1 VLFELLVR
9 QITLEVLNGDKTEN
23 AKNIVK
29 EFFASG
35 TELNKEL
42 RLYDLLLK
50 EKYNSESKAEMFV
63 DTVSQAHSKLNEI
76 KLSKEKYNLI
86 KQINEKF
93 ELEQFLSSP
102 ITNYKV
108 LASIYKVF
116 ESKKSENYDIKDV
129 FNSKV
134 TLIENI
140 IARPSIK
147 TNKVED
153 TKLIESYKKQDK
165 DLRLLTYKILVE
177 TFNKKYTNLNEKQK
191 ALKTETDISKQEQ
204 LKEEIKQLNSKY
216 TEDKE
221 QQKVRDSEYVHSLIE
236 SRKDLPRPFAT
247 GGIVTSPTRALV
259 GEAGPEAVIPLSQ
272 LMEHFNK
279 TNMILEQ
286 ILHKEGYD
294 SNVSTSNQYCFVW
307 SSRWWT
313 YPRNY
318 NVGWSIKAF

>member
-1 VLFELLVR
+1 MKKIKHSKVKNTGVLFELLVR

-63 DTVSQAHSKLNEI
+63 DTVSQAHSKLNEG
-76 KLSKEKYNLI
+76 KLIKEKYNLI

-116 ESKKSENYDIKDV
+116 ESKNSENYDIKDI

-140 IARPSIK
+140 ISRPPLVK
-147 TNKVED
+147 TNKTED
-153 TKLIESYKKQDK
+153 SKLIETYKQQDK

-177 TFNKKYTNLNEKQK
+177 TFNKKYTNLDEKQK
-191 ALKTETDISKQEQ
+191 GL
-204 LKEEIKQLNSKY
+204 LKEYINNMSNTTKFKDYLAVELPQIVKELKAIKSKIS
-216 TEDKE
+216 DKVTTI
-221 QQKVRDSEYVHSLIE
+221 KLSETISVLEKMKIG
-236 SRKDLPRPFAT
+236 KT
-247 GGIVTSPTRALV
+247 VTD
-259 GEAGPEAVIPLSQ
+259 
-272 LMEHFNK
+272 N
-279 TNMILEQ
+279 
-286 ILHKEGYD
+286 
-294 SNVSTSNQYCFVW
+294 NVS
-307 SSRWWT
+307 
-313 YPRNY
+313 
-318 NVGWSIKAF
+318 SIMLSYELIKELKSKVK

>member
-1 VLFELLVR
+1 MKKIKHSKVKNTGVLFELLVR

-29 EFFASG
+29 EFFAAG

-63 DTVSQAHSKLNEI
+63 DTVSGAHSKLNEV
-76 KLSKEKYNLI
+76 KLAKEKYNLI
-86 KQINEKF
+86 KRINEKF

-116 ESKKSENYDIKDV
+116 ESKKADNYDIKDV

-140 IARPSIK
+140 IARPSTK

-153 TKLIESYKKQDK
+153 TKLIESYKQQDK

-177 TFNKKYTNLNEKQK
+177 TFNKKYTNLDANQK
-191 ALKTETDISKQEQ
+191 NL
-204 LKEEIKQLNSKY
+204 LKEYINNISNTSKFKDY
-216 TEDKE
+216 LSVELPKI
-221 QQKVRDSEYVHSLIE
+221 VSEL
-236 SRKDLPRPFAT
+236 K
-247 GGIVTSPTRALV
+247 
-259 GEAGPEAVIPLSQ
+259 
-272 LMEHFNK
+272 
-279 TNMILEQ
+279 
-286 ILHKEGYD
+286 
-294 SNVSTSNQYCFVW
+294 
-307 SSRWWT
+307 
-313 YPRNY
+313 
-318 NVGWSIKAF
+318 SIKAKIQDKVTTIKLSETISVLEKMKMGKSVSDNQVSSIMLSYELIKELKSKVK

>member
-1 VLFELLVR
+1 MKKIKHSKVKNTGVLFELLVR

-63 DTVSQAHSKLNEI
+63 DTVSQAHSKLNEG

-140 IARPSIK
+140 ISRPPLAKANK
-147 TNKVED
+147 TED
-153 TKLIESYKKQDK
+153 TKLIESYKQQDK

-177 TFNKKYTNLNEKQK
+177 TFNKKYTNLDGNQK
-191 ALKTETDISKQEQ
+191 NL
-204 LKEEIKQLNSKY
+204 LKEYINNISNTSKFKDY
-216 TEDKE
+216 LSIELPKI
-221 QQKVRDSEYVHSLIE
+221 VSEL
-236 SRKDLPRPFAT
+236 K
-247 GGIVTSPTRALV
+247 
-259 GEAGPEAVIPLSQ
+259 
-272 LMEHFNK
+272 
-279 TNMILEQ
+279 
-286 ILHKEGYD
+286 
-294 SNVSTSNQYCFVW
+294 
-307 SSRWWT
+307 
-313 YPRNY
+313 
-318 NVGWSIKAF
+318 SIKAKIEDKVTTIKLSETISVLEKMKMGKSISDGQVSSIMLSYELIKELKSKVNVK

>member
-1 VLFELLVR
+1 MKKIKHSKVKNTGVLFELLVR

-29 EFFASG
+29 EFFAAG

-63 DTVSQAHSKLNEI
+63 DTVSQAHSKLNEG
-76 KLSKEKYNLI
+76 KLVKEKYNLI
-86 KQINEKF
+86 KKINEKF

-116 ESKKSENYDIKDV
+116 ESKNSENYDIKDI

-140 IARPSIK
+140 ISRPPLVK
-147 TNKVED
+147 TNKTED
-153 TKLIESYKKQDK
+153 FKLIETYKQQDK

-177 TFNKKYTNLNEKQK
+177 TFNKKYTNLDEKQK
-191 ALKTETDISKQEQ
+191 GLLKEYINNMSNTSKFKDYLAVELPQIVKELKTIKSKISDKVTTIKLSETISVLEKM
-204 LKEEIKQLNSKY
+204 KI
-216 TEDKE
+216 
-221 QQKVRDSEYVHSLIE
+221 
-236 SRKDLPRPFAT
+236 
-247 GGIVTSPTRALV
+247 G
-259 GEAGPEAVIPLSQ
+259 
-272 LMEHFNK
+272 K
-279 TNMILEQ
+279 TVSDN
-286 ILHKEGYD
+286 
-294 SNVSTSNQYCFVW
+294 NVSSIMLSYELIKELKSKV
-307 SSRWWT
+307 
-313 YPRNY
+313 
-318 NVGWSIKAF
+318 NVK

>member
-1 VLFELLVR
+1 MKKIKHSKVKNTGVLFELLVR

-63 DTVSQAHSKLNEI
+63 DTVSQAHSKLNEG
-76 KLSKEKYNLI
+76 KLVKEKYNLI

-140 IARPSIK
+140 ISRPPLAKANK
-147 TNKVED
+147 TED
-153 TKLIESYKKQDK
+153 TKLIESYKQQDK

-177 TFNKKYTNLNEKQK
+177 TFNKKYTNLDSKQK
-191 ALKTETDISKQEQ
+191 NL
-204 LKEEIKQLNSKY
+204 LKEYINNISNTSKFKDY
-216 TEDKE
+216 LSVELPNI
-221 QQKVRDSEYVHSLIE
+221 VSEL
-236 SRKDLPRPFAT
+236 K
-247 GGIVTSPTRALV
+247 
-259 GEAGPEAVIPLSQ
+259 
-272 LMEHFNK
+272 
-279 TNMILEQ
+279 
-286 ILHKEGYD
+286 
-294 SNVSTSNQYCFVW
+294 
-307 SSRWWT
+307 
-313 YPRNY
+313 
-318 NVGWSIKAF
+318 SIKLKIQDKVTTIKLSETISVLEKMKMGKSITDGQVSSIMLSYELIKELKSKLK

>member
-1 VLFELLVR
+1 MKKIKHSKVKNTGVLFELLVR

-63 DTVSQAHSKLNEI
+63 DTVSQAHAKLNET
-76 KLSKEKYNLI
+76 KLAKEKYNLI

-116 ESKKSENYDIKDV
+116 ESKKSENYDIKDI

-140 IARPSIK
+140 IARPSTK
-147 TNKVED
+147 TNKIED
-153 TKLIESYKKQDK
+153 TKLIESYKQQDK

-177 TFNKKYTNLNEKQK
+177 TFNKKYTNLDSNQK
-191 ALKTETDISKQEQ
+191 NL
-204 LKEEIKQLNSKY
+204 LKEYINNISNTSKF
-216 TEDKE
+216 
-221 QQKVRDSEYVHSLIE
+221 
-236 SRKDLPRPFAT
+236 KDYLSVELPK
-247 GGIVTSPTRALV
+247 IVAEL
-259 GEAGPEAVIPLSQ
+259 
-272 LMEHFNK
+272 K
-279 TNMILEQ
+279 
-286 ILHKEGYD
+286 
-294 SNVSTSNQYCFVW
+294 
-307 SSRWWT
+307 
-313 YPRNY
+313 
-318 NVGWSIKAF
+318 SIKAKIQDKVTTIKLSETISVLEKMKIGKSISDGQVSSIMLSYELIKELKSKVK

>member
-1 VLFELLVR
+1 MKKIKHSKVKNTGVLFELLVR

-63 DTVSQAHSKLNEI
+63 DTVSQAHSKLNEG
-76 KLSKEKYNLI
+76 KLAKEKYNLI

-153 TKLIESYKKQDK
+153 TKLIESYKQQDK

-177 TFNKKYTNLNEKQK
+177 TFNKKYTNLDSNQK
-191 ALKTETDISKQEQ
+191 NL
-204 LKEEIKQLNSKY
+204 LKEYINNISNTSKF
-216 TEDKE
+216 
-221 QQKVRDSEYVHSLIE
+221 
-236 SRKDLPRPFAT
+236 KDYLSVELPK
-247 GGIVTSPTRALV
+247 IVAEL
-259 GEAGPEAVIPLSQ
+259 
-272 LMEHFNK
+272 K
-279 TNMILEQ
+279 
-286 ILHKEGYD
+286 
-294 SNVSTSNQYCFVW
+294 
-307 SSRWWT
+307 
-313 YPRNY
+313 
-318 NVGWSIKAF
+318 SIKAKIQDKVTTIKLSETISILEKMKMGKSISDGQVSSIMLSYELIKELKSKLK

>member
-1 VLFELLVR
+1 MKKIKHSKVKNTGVLFELLVR

-23 AKNIVK
+23 AKHIVK

-63 DTVSQAHSKLNEI
+63 ETVSQAHSKLNAA

-86 KQINEKF
+86 KEINSKF
-93 ELEQFLSSP
+93 ELEQFLTSP

-129 FNSKV
+129 FNSKI

-140 IARPSIK
+140 ISRPTS
-147 TNKVED
+147 NKVEPVSD
-153 TKLIESYKKQDK
+153 STKLIETYKQQDK

-177 TFNKKYTNLNEKQK
+177 TFNKKYTNLDEKQK
-191 ALKTETDISKQEQ
+191 GL
-204 LKEEIKQLNSKY
+204 LKEYINNMSNTSKFKDYLAVELPQIVKELKEIKSKIS
-216 TEDKE
+216 DK
-221 QQKVRDSEYVHSLIE
+221 
-236 SRKDLPRPFAT
+236 
-247 GGIVTSPTRALV
+247 VTTIKLAETIS
-259 GEAGPEAVIPLSQ
+259 
-272 LMEHFNK
+272 
-279 TNMILEQ
+279 ILEKMK
-286 ILHKEGYD
+286 IGKTVTD
-294 SNVSTSNQYCFVW
+294 NNVS
-307 SSRWWT
+307 
-313 YPRNY
+313 
-318 NVGWSIKAF
+318 SIMLSYELIKELKSKVNGK

>member
-1 VLFELLVR
+1 MKKIKHSKVKNTGVLFELLVR

-63 DTVSQAHSKLNEI
+63 DTVSQAHSKLNEG
-76 KLSKEKYNLI
+76 KLVKEKYNLI
-86 KQINEKF
+86 KKINEKF

-116 ESKKSENYDIKDV
+116 ESKNSENYDIKDI

-140 IARPSIK
+140 ILRPPLVK
-147 TNKVED
+147 TNKTED
-153 TKLIESYKKQDK
+153 SKLIETYKQQDK

-177 TFNKKYTNLNEKQK
+177 TFNKKYTNLDEKQK
-191 ALKTETDISKQEQ
+191 GLLKEYINNMSNTSKFKDYLAVELPQIVKELKTIKSKISDKVTTIKLSETISVLEKM
-204 LKEEIKQLNSKY
+204 KIGK
-216 TEDKE
+216 T
-221 QQKVRDSEYVHSLIE
+221 
-236 SRKDLPRPFAT
+236 
-247 GGIVTSPTRALV
+247 VTD
-259 GEAGPEAVIPLSQ
+259 
-272 LMEHFNK
+272 N
-279 TNMILEQ
+279 
-286 ILHKEGYD
+286 
-294 SNVSTSNQYCFVW
+294 NVSSIMLSYELIKELKSKV
-307 SSRWWT
+307 
-313 YPRNY
+313 
-318 NVGWSIKAF
+318 NVK

>member
-1 VLFELLVR
+1 MKKIKHSKVKNTGVLFELLVR

-29 EFFASG
+29 EFFAAG

-63 DTVSQAHSKLNEI
+63 DTVSGAHSKLNEV
-76 KLSKEKYNLI
+76 KLAKEKYNLI
-86 KQINEKF
+86 KRINEKF

-116 ESKKSENYDIKDV
+116 ESKKANNYDIKDV

-140 IARPSIK
+140 IARPSTK

-153 TKLIESYKKQDK
+153 TKLIESYKQQDK

-177 TFNKKYTNLNEKQK
+177 TFNKKYTKLNDSQKNL
-191 ALKTETDISKQEQ
+191 
-204 LKEEIKQLNSKY
+204 LKEYINNIHNTSKFKDY
-216 TEDKE
+216 LSVELPKI
-221 QQKVRDSEYVHSLIE
+221 VSEL
-236 SRKDLPRPFAT
+236 K
-247 GGIVTSPTRALV
+247 
-259 GEAGPEAVIPLSQ
+259 
-272 LMEHFNK
+272 
-279 TNMILEQ
+279 
-286 ILHKEGYD
+286 
-294 SNVSTSNQYCFVW
+294 
-307 SSRWWT
+307 
-313 YPRNY
+313 
-318 NVGWSIKAF
+318 SIKSKIQDKVTTIKLSETISVLEKMKMGKSVSDNQVSSIMLSYELIKELKSKVK

>member
-1 VLFELLVR
+1 MKKIKHSKVKNTGVLFELLVR

-23 AKNIVK
+23 AKNIVR
-29 EFFASG
+29 EFFAAG

-63 DTVSQAHSKLNEI
+63 DTVSQAHSKLNET

-129 FNSKV
+129 FNSKI

-140 IARPSIK
+140 IARPSVK

-153 TKLIESYKKQDK
+153 NKLIELYKQQDK

-177 TFNKKYTNLNEKQK
+177 TFNKKYTNLDSKQK
-191 ALKTETDISKQEQ
+191 NL
-204 LKEEIKQLNSKY
+204 LKEYINNISNTSKFKDY
-216 TEDKE
+216 ISVELPNI
-221 QQKVRDSEYVHSLIE
+221 VSEL
-236 SRKDLPRPFAT
+236 K
-247 GGIVTSPTRALV
+247 
-259 GEAGPEAVIPLSQ
+259 
-272 LMEHFNK
+272 
-279 TNMILEQ
+279 
-286 ILHKEGYD
+286 
-294 SNVSTSNQYCFVW
+294 
-307 SSRWWT
+307 
-313 YPRNY
+313 
-318 NVGWSIKAF
+318 SIKSKIQDKVTTIKLSETISVLEKMKMGKSVSDNQVSSIMLSYELIKELKSKVNVK

>member
-1 VLFELLVR
+1 MKKIKHSKVKNTGVLFELLVR

-63 DTVSQAHSKLNEI
+63 DTVSQAHSKLNEG
-76 KLSKEKYNLI
+76 KLAKEKYNLI

-116 ESKKSENYDIKDV
+116 ESKKADNYDIKDV

-147 TNKVED
+147 TNKIED
-153 TKLIESYKKQDK
+153 TKLIESYKQQDK

-177 TFNKKYTNLNEKQK
+177 TFNKKYTNLDSNQK
-191 ALKTETDISKQEQ
+191 NL
-204 LKEEIKQLNSKY
+204 LKEYINNISNTSKF
-216 TEDKE
+216 
-221 QQKVRDSEYVHSLIE
+221 
-236 SRKDLPRPFAT
+236 KDYLSVELPK
-247 GGIVTSPTRALV
+247 IVAEL
-259 GEAGPEAVIPLSQ
+259 
-272 LMEHFNK
+272 K
-279 TNMILEQ
+279 
-286 ILHKEGYD
+286 
-294 SNVSTSNQYCFVW
+294 
-307 SSRWWT
+307 
-313 YPRNY
+313 
-318 NVGWSIKAF
+318 SIKAKIQDKVTTIKLSETISVLEKMKMGKTISDGQVSSLMLSYELIKELKSKLK